1 MIASPAYPESP
12 RRPLSSHAG
21 LPEVEALMLRLALGE
36 RLDIAG
42 EMVGECLRSGGKRLR
57 AHLALAAGHA
67 LGVADETLVPWAAA
81 CELLHNATLIHD
93 DIQDADRVRRG
104 LPTVWARHGVGQAIN
119 AGDLMLMLPFLAVG
133 EIEAPPAIRSRL
145 YAAIAVAAART
156 ARGQAA
162 EMELPNQDE
171 VGWPQWIRAAEG
183 KSGALLG
190 LPVQGAAILC
200 GLDDRTSQALAG
212 AFSRAGV
219 LYQLQDDLLDL
230 SAAKGKGRPGRDLRE
245 GKMSALI
252 VAHLELHPNEA
263 VETYRW
269 LRDPVLRADDAVM
282 ASVERRL
289 FEGGAI
295 SRVQGQLPL
304 WADSVTRD
312 ARLRAIPEFAE
323 VAEELVARV
332 QQAGASSLSTFRG
345 SAA

>member
-1 MIASPAYPESP
+1 MIASPDYPESP
-12 RRPLSSHAG
+12 RRSLSSYAG
-21 LPEVEALMLRLALGE
+21 LPEVDAVMLRLALGE

-42 EMVGECLRSGGKRLR
+42 EMVAECLRGGGKRLR

-67 LGVADETLVPWAAA
+67 IGVEDETLVPWAAA

-93 DIQDADRVRRG
+93 DIQDADPVRRG
-104 LPTVWARHGVGQAIN
+104 LPTVWARYGAGQAIN

-171 VGWPQWIRAAEG
+171 VGWPQWICVAEG

-190 LPVQGAAILC
+190 LPVQGAAILA
-200 GLDDRTSQALAG
+200 GLDDCSSQALAG

-230 SAAKGKGRPGRDLRE
+230 SAAKGKGRSGSDLRE

-252 VAHLELHPNEA
+252 VAHLELHPSEA

-269 LRDPVLRADDAVM
+269 LRDPVLRADDAFI
-282 ASVERRL
+282 ATVEKRL
-289 FEGGAI
+289 FEGGAVE
-295 SRVQGQLPL
+295 RVQEQLPL

-312 ARLRAIPEFAE
+312 ARLRAIPELAA
-323 VAEELVARV
+323 VAEELVERV
-332 QQAGASSLSTFRG
+332 QRAGAASISMFRG

>member
-1 MIASPAYPESP
+1 MIAAPAYPVSP
-12 RRPLSSHAG
+12 RRPLSLHAG
-21 LPEVEALMLRLALGE
+21 LPEVDAVMLRLALGE

-67 LGVADETLVPWAAA
+67 LGVSDETLVPWAAA

-171 VGWPQWIRAAEG
+171 VGWPQWICVAEG

-190 LPVQGAAILC
+190 LPVQGAAILA
-200 GLDDRTSQALAG
+200 GLDDCSSQALAG

-230 SAAKGKGRPGRDLRE
+230 SPAKGKGRPGSDLRE

-252 VAHLELHPNEA
+252 VAHLELHPSEA

-269 LRDPVLRADDAVM
+269 LRDPELRADDAVI
-282 ASVERRL
+282 ASVEKRL
-289 FEGGAI
+289 LDGGAI
-295 SRVQGQLPL
+295 DRVQQQLPL
-304 WADSVTRD
+304 WAYLVTCEP
-312 ARLRAIPEFAE
+312 RLRAIPELAE

-332 QQAGASSLSTFRG
+332 QQAGASSLSMFRG